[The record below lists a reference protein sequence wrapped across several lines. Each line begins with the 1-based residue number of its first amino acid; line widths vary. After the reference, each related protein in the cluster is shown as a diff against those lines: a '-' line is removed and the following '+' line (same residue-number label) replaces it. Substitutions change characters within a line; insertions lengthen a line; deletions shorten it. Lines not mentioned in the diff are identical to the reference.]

1 VISDSGANVIGVEHR
16 RDGVANRLLGDV
28 EITMQ
33 LETRGPEHVKS
44 VIAILEENGFKPY
57 ALSLT

>member
-1 VISDSGANVIGVEHR
+1 
-16 RDGVANRLLGDV
+16 V

-44 VIAILEENGFKPY
+44 VIALLEENGFKPY